1 MEIALAVIF
10 GLLAGSGAR
19 WLMPGP
25 DPLGLYGAMALGAVG
40 AVIGYAVA
48 LQFGPGTA
56 AGEDPVGTLGVA
68 ITSCLGVLFLY
79 RAHAMSTATERH

>member
-19 WLMPGP
+19 WLMPGS

-40 AVIGYAVA
+40 AVIGYTVA
-48 LQFGPGTA
+48 LQFGLGA
-56 AGEDPVGTLGVA
+56 ADGDYPVRSLGVA
-68 ITSCLGVLFLY
+68 IASCLGVLFLY
-79 RAHAMSTATERH
+79 RAYAVSAAT